1 MKSDLSVPHNC
12 SDCMITMRV
21 IKLSLLLV
29 PVLLVTTGKSE
40 ADKVAILN
48 DHARENL
55 LHSQF
60 SIADKFAGIHEHYA
74 IAEEM
79 VAAHRSGLHFQN
91 LQFEHKGQSN
101 QKKNGID
108 IAERHVSPHDE
119 RSNIHM
125 GNLHSSTSDP
135 IISHEFLLAVAVGS
149 IFVGVLLGLL
159 LTQGMK
165 KRIRERENQ
174 LEIR

>member
-1 MKSDLSVPHNC
+1 MKNIHSELHNC
-12 SDCMITMRV
+12 LACMIKMRA

-29 PVLLVTTGKSE
+29 PALLVSTGKSE
-40 ADKVAILN
+40 ADKVAFSN

-60 SIADKFAGIHEHYA
+60 SMADKFAGIHEHYA

-79 VAAHRSGLHFQN
+79 VAAHRSGLQFQN
-91 LQFEHKGQSN
+91 LHLEHKGRSD

-108 IAERHVSPHDE
+108 SVEHHVSPHDE
-119 RSNIHM
+119 RANIHL
-125 GNLHSSTSDP
+125 GNLQSSTLDP